1 MDGATLT
8 AALRLMLPFQGED
21 CEDGEEDLLVY
32 GLLQCV
38 DEKK

>member
-8 AALRLMLPFQGED
+8 DALWLKLSFQGED
-21 CEDGEEDLLVY
+21 CEDGEENLLVY

-38 DEKK
+38 NEKK